1 MPTTQ
6 AFILAT
12 TVFPLLAIAKDF
24 PQLDEARLV
33 LADNSAVCYYTN
45 YKFFSPDE
53 ESLQLRV
60 RHTNGIQPVE
70 ITCPRPEVF
79 EGTFSWPPGLYFDES
94 AFSEDL
100 ASLNTTAVELD
111 YIPEYE
117 WERFVSDEDLKTM
130 GEKGAQTRARLRA
143 VCAAVRE
150 VLQDMFPSFQ
160 IFYKKEIYLS
170 STSSISVGYYDE
182 SAFSEEQASLN
193 TSVVELNYTPDNDE
207 EGMVVGDERLEAMG
221 EKGVE
226 TSARLKAVRAAVREM
241 LQDKFTSFEPFASSL
256 APTPWGISD
265 DERETPGLSSLRC
278 LESLTLL
285 GLPDIGPAATVC
297 P

>member
-130 GEKGAQTRARLRA
+130 GEEGVETRARLRA

-160 IFYKKEIYLS
+160 IFCNFVHLYAVGRFTRGAQNNEAVVRTGMSAMNTRQGRRARARIAVASDS
-170 STSSISVGYYDE
+170 S
-182 SAFSEEQASLN
+182 
-193 TSVVELNYTPDNDE
+193 
-207 EGMVVGDERLEAMG
+207 
-221 EKGVE
+221 
-226 TSARLKAVRAAVREM
+226 
-241 LQDKFTSFEPFASSL
+241 
-256 APTPWGISD
+256 
-265 DERETPGLSSLRC
+265 
-278 LESLTLL
+278 
-285 GLPDIGPAATVC
+285 
-297 P
+297 